1 MIRHMVG
8 EELPR
13 AEWLA
18 ADQWAAIT
26 DAHKRLVRAVSEDD
40 RPLVV
45 GSAKELVESVA
56 RATLVAHGQ
65 VVGDNTSYDTVLS
78 QAHSAIEHAAGPGI
92 AANDLL
98 RKVPTLAKKL
108 AAELRELRNRYGTG
122 HGRPVVHNVTDEVVE
137 VVVHGALIWT
147 RWALERL
154 QTVLLGAVEPLVRA
168 LREDVFYG
176 GDLAERLQAANV
188 PDLVEH
194 DQRRLGLAVGQRTAR
209 NTFNVRIEGVE
220 ACSAEPTRWP
230 DAYRAG
236 VVEGLFL
243 NEDGQVA
250 TDPDFSVTC
259 AAEVLKYHSSPD
271 EVLGRL
277 RELLGTASWTVE
289 FQATHARTIAK
300 MQEESSRTSG
310 GSVAIWDAIAADLE
324 ALAPHGVT

>member
-1 MIRHMVG
+1 M
-8 EELPR
+8 
-13 AEWLA
+13 
-18 ADQWAAIT
+18 
-26 DAHKRLVRAVSEDD
+26 
-40 RPLVV
+40 
-45 GSAKELVESVA
+45 
-56 RATLVAHGQ
+56 
-65 VVGDNTSYDTVLS
+65 GDNTSYDTVLS

-176 GDLAERLQAANV
+176 GDLAERLLAANV

-300 MQEESSRTSG
+300 MQEDSSRTSG